1 MSVAR
6 FASRHRAAIYLAS
19 ILVTLGGI
27 YALGQLPAGVYPEA
41 TFPRIAI
48 VVRGGTFEP
57 RDMVVAVTR
66 PIEEGLSGVIDL
78 RRIRTRTVRGATEL
92 DLDFRPGADMQFAL
106 QQVQGR
112 LSDLQ
117 SSLPDGLEIAA
128 ERLTPSVFPM
138 MQFELV
144 GGDPLVLRDIAQF
157 TIRPRLARLPEVGEV
172 EVQGGRVREVAVILE
187 PSALVSHHIGVSE
200 VATAI
205 ARANVVTAAGR
216 MDREYRQFSLIV
228 SDLAATPE
236 AIGNL
241 VIRQD
246 GDFPLRVKDL
256 GQVSYGAQDQFE
268 IATGNGRPA
277 ALINV
282 SRQPDGNMLRV
293 ESAVNATIDSLK
305 PLLPAGVHLE
315 SVYDQPRLVRD
326 SIASIRDAMLI
337 GGALAVLV
345 LWAFLGRVKITL
357 VAALTLPLAI
367 AGSFAG
373 MAFFGDSLNLMSLG
387 GLAVAIG
394 LVIDDA
400 VVVVE
405 NIERH
410 LESYPDVPTAQSV
423 RAAVDEIIAPVTGST
438 LTTVVVFTPLSLLEG
453 VVGQFF
459 RSFSLAL
466 AMAVLFSLVYA
477 VGLLPAMAP
486 AALRRKQNGP
496 TQSKSRWFPVS
507 LGWLERRYTGSVR
520 WMLGRPVVAL
530 VIAVVMGISVFAIYR
545 TVGTGFLP
553 EMDEGGFILD
563 YWTPT
568 GTSLAETDRQ
578 LHILENILRQDD
590 AVQGFTRR
598 TGIELGLFAT
608 APNTGDMTVLLK
620 PPGDRPSVYEVIDRL
635 RAQIDQQLPAMRTEF
650 IQVLQD
656 LLGDLTGAPE
666 PVEIKLFH
674 PDVKVAEAA
683 AATVADSIADI
694 PGLEDLFNGVQGDLP
709 EVRAQLD
716 PVRVTRLG
724 LTPEDVG
731 VQARAALFGADAG
744 EVREPDRL
752 VPVRARLADSV
763 RLRPD
768 ILQLLPVIGPNGWA
782 PLGQL
787 GTVKDT
793 TEVSE
798 LTRENLRPMV
808 AVTGAI
814 DPDQSTLGGVMQEV
828 RARVARIPLPP
839 GVTLELG
846 GQYASQRS
854 SFRQLLV
861 VGALAIG
868 AVLLVMVAQFG
879 SFKGPL
885 MILLAATLG
894 LTGALVALAIT
905 GVPFN
910 VSSFMGL
917 ILLIGLIVKNGII
930 YLDAAIHARARGLS
944 SRDALI
950 EAGTIRLRPI
960 FMTTLCTLAGLFPL
974 ALGLGAGSELQRP
987 LAIAVIG
994 GLTLSTVVTLVLLP
1008 AGLYA
1013 VGALPEPTAE
1023 EAALRLTDA
1032 TIS

>member
-1 MSVAR
+1 MSIAS
-6 FASRHRAAIYLAS
+6 FASRHRAAVYLAAF
-19 ILVTLGGI
+19 LVTCAGL

-117 SSLPDGLEIAA
+117 SSLPAGLETTA

-144 GGDPLVLRDIAQF
+144 GGDPLVLRDLAQF
-157 TIRPRLARLPEVGEV
+157 TIRPRLARLPDVGEV
-172 EVQGGRVREVAVILE
+172 EVQGGRVREVSVVLNPA
-187 PSALVSHHIGVSE
+187 ALVSHRIGVSE

-205 ARANVVTAAGR
+205 EQANIVTAAGR
-216 MDREYRQFSLIV
+216 LDREYRQFSLIV
-228 SDLAATPE
+228 SNLAATPE
-236 AIGNL
+236 AVANL
-241 VIRQD
+241 VVRRE
-246 GDFPLRVKDL
+246 GDASVRVRDL
-256 GQVSYGAQDQFE
+256 GSVSYGAQDQFE
-268 IATGNGRPA
+268 IATGDGRPA

-282 SRQPDGNMLRV
+282 SRQPNGNMLRV
-293 ESAVNATIDSLK
+293 ERAVNATIDSLK
-305 PLLPAGVHLE
+305 PVLPAGVQLE

-337 GGALAVLV
+337 GGVLAILV
-345 LWAFLGRVKITL
+345 LGAFLGRIKITL

-410 LESYPDVPTAQSV
+410 LEMHPGIVSTEAVQ
-423 RAAVDEIIAPVTGST
+423 AAVDEIIAPVTGST
-438 LTTVVVFTPLSLLEG
+438 LTTVVVFAPLSLLEG

-477 VGLLPAMAP
+477 VGLIPALAP
-486 AALRRKQNGP
+486 AALKRRKAATATG
-496 TQSKSRWFPVS
+496 KKRWFPLS
-507 LGWLERRYTGSVR
+507 LGPVEKVYSRSVR
-520 WMLGRPVVAL
+520 WMLSRPIMALGIAAVMAVSIL
-530 VIAVVMGISVFAIYR
+530 VIWRSI
-545 TVGTGFLP
+545 GTGFLP

-578 LHILENILRQDD
+578 LHILEGILREDD

-598 TGIELGLFAT
+598 TGLELGLFAT

-620 PPGDRPSVYEVIDRL
+620 PRGQRPSVYEVIDRI
-635 RAQIDQQLPAMRTEF
+635 RTRVDEQLPAVRTEF

-656 LLGDLTGAPE
+656 LLGDLTGSPE

-674 PDVKVAEAA
+674 PGIRVAEAA

-709 EVRAQLD
+709 EVKVQLD
-716 PVRVTRLG
+716 PVSVTRLG
-724 LTPEDVG
+724 LTPEEVG
-731 VQARAALFGADAG
+731 VQTRAALFGMDAG
-744 EVREPDRL
+744 HVREPDRL
-752 VPVRARLADSV
+752 VPVRVRLPDSV
-763 RLRPD
+763 RLRAD
-768 ILQLLPVIGPNGWA
+768 IPAILPVIGPLGWE

-787 GTVKDT
+787 GQVRDT

-798 LTRENLRPMV
+798 LVRENLRPMV

-814 DPDQSTLGGVMQEV
+814 DPHKSNLGAVMKEV
-828 RARVARIPLPP
+828 RARVERVSLPP

-861 VGALAIG
+861 VAALALG

-885 MILLAATLG
+885 MILLAASLG
-894 LTGALVALAIT
+894 LTGAIIALAIT

-930 YLDAAIHARARGLS
+930 FLDAAIHARARGLAPA
-944 SRDALI
+944 DALV
-950 EAGTIRLRPI
+950 EAGMIRLRPI
-960 FMTTLCTLAGLFPL
+960 VMTTLCTLAGLLPL
-974 ALGLGAGSELQRP
+974 ALGLGAGAELQRP

-994 GLTLSTVVTLVLLP
+994 GLMLSTVVTLVLLP
-1008 AGLYA
+1008 SGLNA
-1013 VGALPEPTAE
+1013 IGALESPPQD
-1023 EAALRLTDA
+1023 LG
-1032 TIS
+1032 